1 MAKLLYH
8 DVAKQFYLAPCVNG
22 KQQTFYL
29 GNEERTAHN
38 VGNKI
43 LSRIEKLKKKHKR
56 RKASAGEKI
65 LKLLETNEQRK
76 RANTPTMFLHKGA
89 KQYCVSVCVAG
100 KKRTIYFGWEEGIA
114 AQKYHAFL
122 AKYKKDKES
131 VVRGRGTFSELVG
144 KYIENVKDK
153 VSPSTLRGYRI
164 NLQIFCNFAPGIKIN
179 DINHELLDRFKA
191 YLLNDKIQQITQK
204 QGVSRA
210 TVNRYLTNIKTVMSW
225 AMQYDKI
232 SYEDVRIHKIKK
244 EPVKRPLPRFLSKEE
259 IQKILN
265 YKEYLPKSCN
275 KLSQEK
281 TIPQLIEIVKFLLV
295 TGRRIQEVVYLKKRD
310 IDLADKRYLIT
321 KDKTER
327 TNPVVKVFHLNDA
340 ALEIITPLHEAKSDE
355 EYIFSDEHGRKL
367 SIKGLGQRLK
377 RLLSHLGIEG
387 VMFKEFRHT
396 FASHMRMA
404 GEPLENIRDHLGH
417 TTIKTTEIY
426 AHIGEN
432 HLKQSINIPAINALI
447 KGDTTPTA
455 QTA

>member
-8 DVAKQFYLAPCVNG
+8 DVAKQYYIAPCVNG
-22 KQQTFYL
+22 EQQTIYL
-29 GNEERTAHN
+29 GHKEHAAQS

-43 LSRIEKLKKKHKR
+43 LSKINKFKKRNKKR
-56 RKASAGEKI
+56 KVAAGEKI
-65 LKLLETNEQRK
+65 LKMLEAQEKRK
-76 RANTPTMFLHKGA
+76 RANKPAMFRHKHSL
-89 KQYCVSVCVAG
+89 QYAVSVCVNG
-100 KKRTIYFGWEEGIA
+100 KKRMLYFGKEEKIA
-114 AQKYHAFL
+114 EQKYHEFL
-122 AKYKKDKES
+122 AQYKKDRQS
-131 VVRGRGTFSELVG
+131 VVSGRGAFSELVN
-144 KYIENVKDK
+144 KYLENVKDK
-153 VSPSTLRGYRI
+153 VFPSTLRGYRL
-164 NLQIFCNFAPGIKIN
+164 NLKVFLNFAPGVRIN
-179 DINHELLDRFKA
+179 EINHELLDRFKA
-191 YLLNDKIQQITQK
+191 YLLNDKIHQITQK

-210 TVNRYLTNIKTVMSW
+210 TVNRYLTNIKTVMNW
-225 AMQYDKI
+225 GLLYDKI
-232 SYEDVRIHKIKK
+232 SHVDIKIHKVKK
-244 EPVKRPLPRFLSKEE
+244 EPVKRPLPRFLNTEE

-281 TIPQLIEIVKFLLV
+281 TIPQLVEIIKFLLV
-295 TGRRIQEVVYLKKRD
+295 TGRRIQEVVNLKKKD
-310 IDLADKRYLIT
+310 VALADRRYVIT

-340 ALEIITPLHEAKSDE
+340 AIEIITPLYEAKSDE

-387 VMFKEFRHT
+387 VMFKEFRHS

-432 HLKQSINIPAINALI
+432 HLRQSINIPAINALI
-447 KGDTTPTA
+447 KSDTTFTA